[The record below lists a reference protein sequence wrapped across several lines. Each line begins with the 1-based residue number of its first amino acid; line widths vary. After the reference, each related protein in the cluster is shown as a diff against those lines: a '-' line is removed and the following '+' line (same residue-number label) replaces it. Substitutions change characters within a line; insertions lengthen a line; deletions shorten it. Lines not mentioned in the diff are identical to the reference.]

1 MVINQRANDDAGLG
15 KVLLV
20 QSGAT
25 KVRAFYALSASVVL
39 WGVALILLLLPD
51 SGLDIPAGFPF
62 VLIAA
67 GILFLLA
74 FLFGYL
80 KSVKCY
86 ERGVVVKNV
95 WRSLSISFSD
105 IAAMNCAA
113 VHEYTNVSS
122 GIYWGTLFHFEI
134 IPREEASIR
143 LRLLGSKKDS
153 NRLWNIVQII
163 LKSNPDTKLLQWN

>member
-1 MVINQRANDDAGLG
+1 MDHLVFG
-15 KVLLV
+15 KVLIV

-25 KVRAFYALSASVVL
+25 KIRAFYAIGSAVL
-39 WGVALILLLLPD
+39 LWCVALFLLLLPD
-51 SGLDIPAGFPF
+51 SGLNVRADAPAGLAL
-62 VLIAA
+62 VLIAT
-67 GILFLLA
+67 GIFFLLA

-122 GIYWGTLFHFEI
+122 GIYWGTSFHFEI

-163 LKSNPDTKLLQWN
+163 LNSNPETKLLQWN